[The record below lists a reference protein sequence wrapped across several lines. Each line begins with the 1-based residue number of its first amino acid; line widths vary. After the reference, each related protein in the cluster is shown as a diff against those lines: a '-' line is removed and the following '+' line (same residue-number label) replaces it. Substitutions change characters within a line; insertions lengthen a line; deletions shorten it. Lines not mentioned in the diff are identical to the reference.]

1 MRRKK
6 QESGIEYDEKLLQH
20 IAPIGNMTP
29 YNSYCRTGT
38 GYEACVHIFSLP
50 TMLDDFWMTDICN
63 FQNSVATISIGTMDE
78 VKVKQNLNKAIEEQA
93 SRMRFAKDYS
103 AYYDAKSREEE
114 MQRLYEE
121 ISSLGEVMKSISMRI
136 FVTAKTKQTMEERV
150 AKTIKTLEG
159 NNYRAA
165 IFLNE
170 AESEW
175 KSIYQSMEEQQLEPH
190 ALSGFPMK
198 ATLLAAGNAY
208 HYSCLED
215 DGGDF
220 LGETGCGGNVL
231 YNEWMLTETRVNASA
246 IVVGNQR
253 FGKSTLLKLRIKSR
267 VLRGD
272 YVRVIDVVG
281 EFTDEI
287 RALAGRTL
295 DMSRYIINLL
305 EIFRSGENEEMNY
318 ARHLAKLRTSYK
330 FLCPEADGKEI
341 NDFTEIVEALY
352 KSWGLKPNGENQIT
366 GLPAKAYPIFGD
378 LLEYVD
384 QEIEAIVGKKWR
396 AGEKILVERK
406 LINLDRIRSNLRLIT
421 STYGSVFNGHTSV
434 DNMKDVKALSYDLSK
449 LKDMDANIFDLELFN
464 ILSLSWDDAV
474 TNGAIMKKLWEE
486 KKIALED
493 VAHTI
498 LYIDE
503 SHRSVNAQKPYALD
517 LLSIY
522 LREGPKYFSSI
533 WLASQSIR
541 DYVPEGSTTEN
552 IEKLKLLFELTQY
565 KFIFK
570 QDRNVIPLIDQ
581 IFGNALTPRQRERI
595 PLYSR
600 GQTTLLISGDQT
612 IDFKV
617 YLSKEDEALFKG
629 GA

>member
-570 QDRNVIPLIDQ
+570 QDRNVIPLIDR
-581 IFGNALTPRQRERI
+581 IFRNALTPRQRERI

>member
-231 YNEWMLTETRVNASA
+231 YKR
-246 IVVGNQR
+246 
-253 FGKSTLLKLRIKSR
+253 ST
-267 VLRGD
+267 
-272 YVRVIDVVG
+272 
-281 EFTDEI
+281 
-287 RALAGRTL
+287 
-295 DMSRYIINLL
+295 
-305 EIFRSGENEEMNY
+305 RSGMEQ
-318 ARHLAKLRTSYK
+318 KRTSI
-330 FLCPEADGKEI
+330 C
-341 NDFTEIVEALY
+341 
-352 KSWGLKPNGENQIT
+352 
-366 GLPAKAYPIFGD
+366 
-378 LLEYVD
+378 
-384 QEIEAIVGKKWR
+384 
-396 AGEKILVERK
+396 
-406 LINLDRIRSNLRLIT
+406 
-421 STYGSVFNGHTSV
+421 
-434 DNMKDVKALSYDLSK
+434 
-449 LKDMDANIFDLELFN
+449 
-464 ILSLSWDDAV
+464 
-474 TNGAIMKKLWEE
+474 
-486 KKIALED
+486 
-493 VAHTI
+493 
-498 LYIDE
+498 
-503 SHRSVNAQKPYALD
+503 SHRI
-517 LLSIY
+517 SI
-522 LREGPKYFSSI
+522 
-533 WLASQSIR
+533 
-541 DYVPEGSTTEN
+541 
-552 IEKLKLLFELTQY
+552 
-565 KFIFK
+565 
-570 QDRNVIPLIDQ
+570 
-581 IFGNALTPRQRERI
+581 
-595 PLYSR
+595 
-600 GQTTLLISGDQT
+600 
-612 IDFKV
+612 
-617 YLSKEDEALFKG
+617 
-629 GA
+629 

>member
-421 STYGSVFNGHTSV
+421 ST
-434 DNMKDVKALSYDLSK
+434 
-449 LKDMDANIFDLELFN
+449 
-464 ILSLSWDDAV
+464 
-474 TNGAIMKKLWEE
+474 
-486 KKIALED
+486 
-493 VAHTI
+493 
-498 LYIDE
+498 
-503 SHRSVNAQKPYALD
+503 
-517 LLSIY
+517 
-522 LREGPKYFSSI
+522 
-533 WLASQSIR
+533 
-541 DYVPEGSTTEN
+541 
-552 IEKLKLLFELTQY
+552 
-565 KFIFK
+565 
-570 QDRNVIPLIDQ
+570 
-581 IFGNALTPRQRERI
+581 
-595 PLYSR
+595 
-600 GQTTLLISGDQT
+600 
-612 IDFKV
+612 
-617 YLSKEDEALFKG
+617 
-629 GA
+629 

>member
-305 EIFRSGENEEMNY
+305 EIFRSSENEEM
-318 ARHLAKLRTSYK
+318 KLR
-330 FLCPEADGKEI
+330 
-341 NDFTEIVEALY
+341 
-352 KSWGLKPNGENQIT
+352 
-366 GLPAKAYPIFGD
+366 
-378 LLEYVD
+378 
-384 QEIEAIVGKKWR
+384 
-396 AGEKILVERK
+396 
-406 LINLDRIRSNLRLIT
+406 
-421 STYGSVFNGHTSV
+421 SVF
-434 DNMKDVKALSYDLSK
+434 L
-449 LKDMDANIFDLELFN
+449 
-464 ILSLSWDDAV
+464 
-474 TNGAIMKKLWEE
+474 
-486 KKIALED
+486 
-493 VAHTI
+493 
-498 LYIDE
+498 
-503 SHRSVNAQKPYALD
+503 NA
-517 LLSIY
+517 
-522 LREGPKYFSSI
+522 
-533 WLASQSIR
+533 
-541 DYVPEGSTTEN
+541 
-552 IEKLKLLFELTQY
+552 
-565 KFIFK
+565 
-570 QDRNVIPLIDQ
+570 
-581 IFGNALTPRQRERI
+581 
-595 PLYSR
+595 
-600 GQTTLLISGDQT
+600 
-612 IDFKV
+612 
-617 YLSKEDEALFKG
+617 
-629 GA
+629 